1 MQPLRSVPLRRDFS
15 FLRRKMT
22 MGTPSN
28 TMTERETYDQMVGLF
43 LRDHPEYLQQEGAVE
58 QRWLAGEPEPYLWLN
73 YETSKAFLRW
83 GLARDLIPPSH
94 QPRAYALLSTT

>member
-1 MQPLRSVPLRRDFS
+1 
-15 FLRRKMT
+15 

-73 YETSKAFLRW
+73 YE
-83 GLARDLIPPSH
+83 
-94 QPRAYALLSTT
+94 